1 MTAPDVQGHE
11 CARRNDGARDGV
23 NGDVRERSP
32 MDGVTRWLRWDAGR
46 GDGDGGWVIWR
57 TCTGWCH
64 VDRAET
70 TVQGWDIGS
79 SGRFVE
85 VANFL
90 QLLVDALIDV
100 PVVGP
105 V

>member
-1 MTAPDVQGHE
+1 
-11 CARRNDGARDGV
+11 
-23 NGDVRERSP
+23 

-105 V
+105 VEEVGTRADVYGWGGGVSPV

>member
-1 MTAPDVQGHE
+1 
-11 CARRNDGARDGV
+11 
-23 NGDVRERSP
+23 
-32 MDGVTRWLRWDAGR
+32 MDGVTRRPRWDAGG
-46 GDGDGGWVIWR
+46 GDGDGGRVIWR
-57 TCTGWCH
+57 IGTGWCH

-70 TVQGWDIGS
+70 AVQGWDIGS

-105 V
+105 VEEVGTRTDVYGWGGGVSPV

>member
-1 MTAPDVQGHE
+1 
-11 CARRNDGARDGV
+11 
-23 NGDVRERSP
+23 

-46 GDGDGGWVIWR
+46 GDGDGGWVIRR

-105 V
+105 VEEVGTRTDVYGWGGGVSPV